1 MAVTDII
8 NSNFPSIE
16 STIFDYVSSVLKNGK
31 EDFDSLDEVYE
42 SVGEILLDISDGQ
55 KSEEDIKLICE
66 ELYEALG
73 W

>member
-42 SVGEILLDISDGQ
+42 SVGEILLDISDGK
-55 KSEEDIKLICE
+55 KSEDDIKDICE
-66 ELYEALG
+66 QLYEALG

>member
-16 STIFDYVSSVLKNGK
+16 STIFDYVSSVLNNGK
-31 EDFDSLDEVYE
+31 EDFESLDEVYE
-42 SVGEILLDISDGQ
+42 SVGEILLDISDGK
-55 KSEEDIKLICE
+55 KSEDDIKTICE

>member
-42 SVGEILLDISDGQ
+42 SVGEILLDISDGR
-55 KSEEDIKLICE
+55 KSEEDIKIICE